1 MQKAILSRT
10 KRQQEAEPE
19 VKGRKATDETD
30 DLLDEID
37 ELLEETLV
45 QRYYVQKGGE

>member
-19 VKGRKATDETD
+19 VKERKATDETD